1 MIEHM
6 ATAINYHEQSLR
18 TKALLS
24 FIKFRVLSERERQ
37 LVAGCKSRVRH
48 NMLRWYFQAIIKKF
62 QEIKWIE
69 SGKQIAMLYKV
80 KVTLRKVLYAW
91 QDTIK
96 AEKHHLSQMRHALS
110 KNLKTVEILMNMAG
124 KFYSEKSYF
133 NVLDIDEFR
142 INAYNQGRVLQR
154 NNKTFDTYCVRL
166 TVKRLKEFFHTWRQ
180 FTDSLI

>member
-1 MIEHM
+1 
-6 ATAINYHEQSLR
+6 
-18 TKALLS
+18 
-24 FIKFRVLSERERQ
+24 
-37 LVAGCKSRVRH
+37 
-48 NMLRWYFQAIIKKF
+48 
-62 QEIKWIE
+62 
-69 SGKQIAMLYKV
+69 
-80 KVTLRKVLYAW
+80 
-91 QDTIK
+91 
-96 AEKHHLSQMRHALS
+96 MRNALS

-166 TVKRLKEFFHTWRQ
+166 TVKRLKEFFRTWRQ